1 MVRHA
6 DGARLQFGIFACDML
21 QVIRNCNNLAIVM
34 VGDRKS
40 SGGEAAARVDA
51 APREDARE
59 PVIDTAQLM
68 RGKRAI
74 GIRHHGEVYR
84 LTITS
89 KDKLILTK

>member
-1 MVRHA
+1 
-6 DGARLQFGIFACDML
+6 
-21 QVIRNCNNLAIVM
+21 M
-34 VGDRKS
+34 VGDRDS
-40 SGGEAAARVDA
+40 SGGKAAACVDT